1 MNSPLHFAAIKPGAK
16 LAEQV
21 ADVLEQEIRAGRM
34 KPGEKLPSEATLV
47 QQFAVSR
54 TVVREAISGLRSRG
68 LVDARQGS
76 GVFVCQPG
84 VEPLR
89 FTVPSA
95 APHESVLQILEV
107 RKALEA
113 EVAELAAQRRT
124 DSELEAIRS
133 SLGAI
138 REAVAQGRDGV
149 EEDVRF
155 HHAIAVA
162 SRNPFMTSTLDY
174 LAQFLLGATRV
185 TRANEARRLDF
196 TQQVEDEHEAIVQA
210 IEAGDADAARVAA
223 ARHMKNAQGRIKAA
237 DPGFWQEDG
246 ARLAG
251 GLLVPQGPARTENDT
266 ARGPGE

>member
-1 MNSPLHFAAIKPGAK
+1 VNTPPYFSAIKPGAK

-21 ADVLEQEIRAGRM
+21 ADALEQEIRAGRM

-76 GVFVCQPG
+76 GVFVRSPG

-89 FTVPSA
+89 FSVPSL

-113 EVAELAAQRRT
+113 EVAELAAQRRSAQ
-124 DSELEAIRS
+124 DIESIRS

-138 REAVAQGRDGV
+138 SQAVTQGRDGV

-162 SRNPFMTSTLDY
+162 SCNPFMTSTLDY
-174 LAQFLLGATRV
+174 LTQFLLGATRV

-196 TQQVEDEHEAIVQA
+196 TRQVEEEHEAIVQA
-210 IEAGDADAARVAA
+210 IEAGNSEAARAA
-223 ARHMKNAQGRIKAA
+223 AALHMKNAQGRIKAA

-246 ARLAG
+246 GRLASD
-251 GLLVPQGPARTENDT
+251 LRVPQGGAAATSGGIKNPVE
-266 ARGPGE
+266 